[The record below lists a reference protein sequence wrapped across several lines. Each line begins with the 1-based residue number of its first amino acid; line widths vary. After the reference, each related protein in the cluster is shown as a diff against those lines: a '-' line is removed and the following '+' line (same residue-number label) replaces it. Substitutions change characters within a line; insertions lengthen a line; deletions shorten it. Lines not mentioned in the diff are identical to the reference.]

1 MVSLTSLW
9 LPVLLSAVVVF
20 IASSVIHMVLGYHA
34 GDFKKVPD
42 EGALQDAFRRLGVG
56 PGDYGLPKAESS
68 RAMNDPA
75 FLEKMKAGPLVFMT
89 VRPGGEWSMGP
100 ALAQWFLYCVVVSV
114 VGAYVAGRALGP
126 GADYLDVFR
135 FAGTTTFA
143 CYSMSLPQTS
153 IWYKRS
159 WSTTLKVMFD
169 GLIYGALTAGTFGW
183 LWPR

>member
-9 LPVLLSAVVVF
+9 LPILLSAVLVF

-34 GDFKKVPD
+34 GDFRKVPD
-42 EGALQDAFRRLGVG
+42 EGALQESFRRLGVA
-56 PGDYGLPKAESS
+56 PGDYGVPKAESS

-75 FLEKMKAGPLVFMT
+75 FLEKMKAGPIIFMT
-89 VRPGGEWSMGP
+89 VRPGGAWSMGP
-100 ALAQWFLYCVVVSV
+100 ALAQWFLYSLVVSLV
-114 VGAYVAGRALGP
+114 AAYVAGRALAP

-135 FAGTTTFA
+135 FAGTTAFA
-143 CYSMSLPQTS
+143 CYSMALPQTS
-153 IWYKRS
+153 IWYGRS

-169 GLIYGALTAGTFGW
+169 GLIYGALTAGAFGW